1 MGHSWRAIA
10 RQESWP
16 GGPGLVAWA
25 LSPERNSPGNSEHA
39 TPHYN
44 RVMRRLLPF
53 ALLAF
58 AALNV
63 HAGLPFL
70 ENDFPQALSLAQA
83 KNVPIF
89 IEAWAP
95 W

>member
-1 MGHSWRAIA
+1 
-10 RQESWP
+10 
-16 GGPGLVAWA
+16 
-25 LSPERNSPGNSEHA
+25 
-39 TPHYN
+39 
-44 RVMRRLLPF
+44 MRRLLPL

>member
-1 MGHSWRAIA
+1 
-10 RQESWP
+10 
-16 GGPGLVAWA
+16 
-25 LSPERNSPGNSEHA
+25 
-39 TPHYN
+39 
-44 RVMRRLLPF
+44 MRRLLPL

-58 AALNV
+58 GAVNAY
-63 HAGLPFL
+63 ADLPFL
-70 ENDFPQALSLAQA
+70 ENNFTQALNRAKA